1 MPKQFVSLASSFL
14 TISQDLPTTVGAMQ
28 TAGPTLKS
36 DSAYLSILAAVIIRP
51 SLWFTALAQAYRLV
65 PRAWWR
71 SSPFLPVPSRDYMEF
86 RLVTQYGGGHGAPRG
101 VIRSE
106 DVVAYLRWCRRWS
119 SEN

>member
-1 MPKQFVSLASSFL
+1 
-14 TISQDLPTTVGAMQ
+14 MQ
-28 TAGPTLKS
+28 TAE
-36 DSAYLSILAAVIIRP
+36 SASSSASAFLPILGAVIVRP
-51 SLWFTALAQAYRLV
+51 SIWITALAQAYRLV
-65 PRAWWR
+65 PRGWWR

-101 VIRSE
+101 SIRSE